1 MLSSQHKPV
10 QRVVLSMETGGKS
23 GVLDNYLVLS
33 GRARVT
39 EGGAPELLH
48 QLAQVYVGLGRIFR
62 LTIRCQALL
71 HISRLSTFR
80 VLVPGKCTTDC
91 DLIGRSR
98 Q

>member
-48 QLAQVYVGLGRIFR
+48 QLAQVYVGPGTNFPAYNSLPGSI
-62 LTIRCQALL
+62 T
-71 HISRLSTFR
+71 HIE
-80 VLVPGKCTTDC
+80 VEH
-91 DLIGRSR
+91 I
-98 Q
+98 